1 MLNEKNGLPVYGA
14 VNFPV
19 FVKQFRVTA
28 NVHGFL
34 IVQVRDWD
42 LRFQWIDEK
51 DWTLNIVGFIF
62 YFFWILIVI

>member
-1 MLNEKNGLPVYGA
+1 VLNEKNGLPVYGA

-42 LRFQWIDEK
+42 LRFQ
-51 DWTLNIVGFIF
+51 
-62 YFFWILIVI
+62 